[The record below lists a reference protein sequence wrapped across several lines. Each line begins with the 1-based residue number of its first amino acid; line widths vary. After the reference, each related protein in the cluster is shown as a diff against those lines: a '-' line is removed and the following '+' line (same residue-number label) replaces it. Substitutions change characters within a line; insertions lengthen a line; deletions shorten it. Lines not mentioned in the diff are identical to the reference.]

1 MYKLEKYNWILYKLD
16 KVPGRSCF
24 GSVKNRNVK
33 EDIMIISNGINTN
46 VDATANAQRM
56 ATESKNVQALNAKM
70 AATQTAK
77 SSSTAGSESLG
88 VVLNLSGALSTSMNR
103 AATTYSSST
112 TLKLGSQGSAVRVLQ
127 TKLTELGY
135 NTKGTDGIFGNNTRN
150 AVIEFQRAYGL
161 EADGIVGNAT
171 RNQINTCYTN
181 HLNNVLSVGSR
192 GSNVKKLQENLTK
205 LGYNTYGADG
215 IFGNNTK
222 KAVLSFQ
229 RANNLSA
236 DGIVGAN
243 THKAINAAL
252 ERLKNKPVDN
262 PVDIDTSDLTAKQTK
277 MIENLKND
285 TSLGLTSTKKTAMLT
300 AAERLLSEGYEVEF
314 VAGVLGNIQAEGS
327 PGIFESSNYA
337 NPNNRPSYLKY
348 MDNNFNYR
356 SEFSGKTI
364 SQVGINKA
372 VALQEKVENC
382 GFAGKFGLGMIQWTG
397 SRTTGLLEAY
407 EKYCS
412 SNYPTVEEC
421 AKAEANYIVDELQ
434 GSHSYVYSSWKKG
447 NMTAQSAGEIV
458 CRQYEVPANIDYQAR
473 TRGQNA
479 NAIYNVMM
487 K

>member
-1 MYKLEKYNWILYKLD
+1 M
-16 KVPGRSCF
+16 V
-24 GSVKNRNVK
+24 
-33 EDIMIISNGINTN
+33 ISNGINTN
-46 VDATANAQRM
+46 VNATINTQKQAVQA
-56 ATESKNVQALNAKM
+56 KNVQASNEQM
-70 AATQTAK
+70 AMTATAK
-77 SSSTAGSESLG
+77 GSNQAGSETLG
-88 VVLNLSGALSTSMNR
+88 VVLNLSSTLSTGVR
-103 AATTYSSST
+103 KAAATTYSSST
-112 TLKLGSQGSAVRVLQ
+112 TLKVGSQGTAVRVLQ
-127 TKLTELGY
+127 TKLTEMGY
-135 NTKGTDGIFGNNTRN
+135 DTKGTDGIFGNNTKN
-150 AVIEFQRAYGL
+150 AVIAFQKAYGL
-161 EADGIVGNAT
+161 DADGIVGNAT
-171 RNQINTCYTN
+171 RNQINTSYTN

-205 LGYNTYGADG
+205 LGYNTYGTDG

-229 RANNLSA
+229 RANNLAA

-252 ERLKNKPVDN
+252 ERLKNQPVDN
-262 PVDIDTSDLTAKQTK
+262 PIDIDTGDLTAKQAK

-285 TSLGLTSTKKTAMLT
+285 TSLGLSTTKKTAMLT

-314 VAGVLGNIQAEGS
+314 VAGVLGNIQAEGT
-327 PGIFESSNYA
+327 PGVFESSNYS

-364 SQVGINKA
+364 SQVGIDKA
-372 VALQEKVENC
+372 VALQEKAEAS

-397 SRTTGLLEAY
+397 DRTTGLLEAY

-412 SNYPTVEEC
+412 SNYPSVEEC

-434 GSHSYVYSSWKKG
+434 GSHSYVYTNWKKG
-447 NMTAQSAGEIV
+447 SMTAKSAGEIV
-458 CRQYEVPANIDYQAR
+458 CRQYEVPANIDYQASV
-473 TRGQNA
+473 RGQNA
-479 NAIYNVMM
+479 SKIYNVMM